1 MSVYD
6 PKNHQDFIDLLHTR
20 AKRITIVYTLM
31 AAIVG
36 AGISVAIGYMK
47 PGSASLG
54 SIVLWTAVLAFF
66 GFVMGRERSFKMRL
80 QAQEL
85 LCQKQIEE
93 NTRAK
98 EVASAASA
106 AK

>member
-1 MSVYD
+1 MAVYD
-6 PKNHQDFIDLLHTR
+6 PKDHQNFIDVLRTR

-36 AGISVAIGYMK
+36 AGISVAVSYLGADLTPK
-47 PGSASLG
+47 ASWV
-54 SIVLWTAVLAFF
+54 VLWTVILAFF
-66 GFVMGRERSFKMRL
+66 GFVMGRERAFKMRL

-98 EVASAASA
+98 EIGSAAA